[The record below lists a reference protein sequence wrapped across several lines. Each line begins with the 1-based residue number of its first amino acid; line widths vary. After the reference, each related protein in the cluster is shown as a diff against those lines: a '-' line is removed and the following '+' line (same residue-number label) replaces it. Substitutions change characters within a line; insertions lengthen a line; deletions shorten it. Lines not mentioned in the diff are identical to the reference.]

1 MAYPSSR
8 AATQLPFRNQAA
20 SRAQSQ
26 TVASS
31 QAISYAPTPSN
42 VSGRPQAVQTRA
54 PGVPYRPTATQS
66 PAAGR
71 RRPYTK
77 TRVLLVY
84 WEAEDHDCKSEI
96 TDLEAFLSR
105 TFGSSSELYAIPT
118 KDCTEE
124 LTQRLRDCKSQST
137 DNNELLIVVYSGHGR
152 CDEQDVLRRLKWTPT
167 SSGSPIIEWNDI
179 QDNILFPGEKDT
191 LLILDC
197 CYAEAAHKAVYTAR
211 RSFGSLF
218 TVQALLEKIRALR
231 PTKDPC
237 YWFLPAQ
244 PTHEIYLTPVT
255 SSGPPVTGKLP
266 CTALKPLEAVVVQTR
281 ERHEMQ
287 LTDPSTGFGVLVR
300 TGPVETITDRTLFSR
315 GMRAYQMLSPSP
327 KSISVRGFERQP
339 SVFFKKGK
347 VFIIPWADPAVDSI
361 EAPVM
366 KSQSAA
372 APKQRSFVVVHEG
385 SQYCTAVP
393 VVSYG
398 GHGIATPGVRKSHH
412 GIIYTGQSVP
422 RVRSLEAP
430 ARGEAGMLPHA
441 VRCLPSD
448 KATQLDPMSRIDYG
462 SAYTI
467 DHKIPARA
475 FGQVIE
481 ESLSHLLRQ
490 FCSVHGVQGTA
501 GVGAAS
507 TAVQS
512 YAPSFASSGSEQ
524 RVQRTSSSGQESLQL
539 QQYAAAAIKRLMDN
553 GTSREDA
560 IRQVREALARHPVY
574 GTPRQQDDDDDES
587 SEDDEDSDE
596 EA

>member
-1 MAYPSSR
+1 M
-8 AATQLPFRNQAA
+8 
-20 SRAQSQ
+20 
-26 TVASS
+26 
-31 QAISYAPTPSN
+31 
-42 VSGRPQAVQTRA
+42 
-54 PGVPYRPTATQS
+54 
-66 PAAGR
+66 
-71 RRPYTK
+71 
-77 TRVLLVY
+77 
-84 WEAEDHDCKSEI
+84 
-96 TDLEAFLSR
+96 
-105 TFGSSSELYAIPT
+105 FGYSSELYAIPT
-118 KDCTEE
+118 KDCTVE
-124 LTQRLRDCKSQST
+124 LTQRPQKFKSQSA

-152 CDEQDVLRRLKWTPT
+152 CDEQDVPRKLKWTPT

-179 QDNILFPGEKDT
+179 RNNILFSGEKDT

-197 CYAEAAHKAVYTAR
+197 CYAEAAYKAVYTAR
-211 RSFGSLF
+211 KDILAACAGNFTTPGPGPGSFTDLLMKAAGSFSSLF

-327 KSISVRGFERQP
+327 RSVSVRGFERQQ
-339 SVFFKKGK
+339 SDFFKKGK
-347 VFIIPWADPAVDSI
+347 AFIIPWPDPAVDSI

-385 SQYCTAVP
+385 SKYCTAVP

-398 GHGIATPGVRKSHH
+398 GHGVATPGVRKSHH

-422 RVRSLEAP
+422 RIRSLEAP

-448 KATQLDPMSRIDYG
+448 RATQLDPMSRIDYG

-467 DHKIPARA
+467 DHKIPTRA

-481 ESLSHLLRQ
+481 ESLSHLLSQ
-490 FCSVHGVQGTA
+490 FYSVHVVQGTA

-539 QQYAAAAIKRLMDN
+539 QQYAAAAIQRLMDN